1 MPKRYPA
8 EFRQRVLDLVA
19 SGRPVA
25 QVAAELGISPQAIY
39 TWRQQDQIDRGER
52 SGLTSSDHT
61 ELVAARK
68 RIADLDTELAVT
80 DARTSC

>member
-8 EFRQRVLDLVA
+8 EFRQRVFDLLA

-25 QVAAELGISPQAIY
+25 EVAAELGISSQAIY

-52 SGLTSSDHT
+52 G
-61 ELVAARK
+61 V
-68 RIADLDTELAVT
+68 
-80 DARTSC
+80 